1 MINRRNFLKL
11 GAGAAAGLFLPVRL
25 ENFLKTYLYIPASNL
40 QTILPP
46 ASIPKYEDACVIPPA
61 MPRVSEITLPDGSMA
76 DYYEIAVR
84 QFQQQ
89 VLPVGLPGTTV
100 WSFGSDADPAT
111 FNYPGFTIEATVDKS
126 VRVKWINGLVNES
139 GQFLPHLLP
148 VDPTLHWA
156 NPPGPV
162 DSEENTSHSYSG
174 PVPMVVHVHGAHTT
188 EDSDGFPEA
197 WYLPNA
203 NNIPAGYF
211 QGGTYYQQFKEEF
224 SKRWGVTWEPGSAV
238 FQYPNDMRA
247 LTSWF
252 HDHVLG
258 ITRLNVYAGP
268 AAFYILRG
276 GPSDDV
282 NGVLPGP
289 APALGDAPG
298 TKYYEIPLAIQD
310 RTFNDDGSLFYPDNR
325 AFFEGLEPS
334 QLQFPFKPA
343 EACDGETS
351 DVAPIWNPE
360 FFGNTMVV
368 NGKTWPYLEVEKR
381 RYRFRL
387 LNGCNS
393 RFLILKLVGSN
404 PGGTDFDPVAAPAVR
419 PFWVIGNEGGF
430 LPEPVSL
437 NELLIAPAE
446 RYDVIVDFTTV
457 PPDTKIFMINL
468 GPDEPFGGGVP
479 GTDFDV
485 ADRFSTGSVMQFRVV
500 DIVGTDPSTP
510 PDQLELPAITPLGP
524 AEKIRRLSL
533 VELDSSTVRVVTDE
547 AENIVLACD
556 DPEAAPFGPTEA
568 HLGVVNFPDEV
579 IDLGWDEP
587 ITEIIGFHHTE
598 LWEFFNFTVDAH
610 PIHVHQ
616 VHFEVVSRQ
625 TLKTDSDGAVILP
638 IEFTDQPQ
646 PPAPEEAGFKDTV
659 IALPG
664 QVTRIKA
671 KFDIPGL
678 FVWHC
683 HILEHEDNEM
693 MRPFQVEESKIYMP
707 IIGRNGVFGE

>member
-11 GAGAAAGLFLPVRL
+11 GAGAAAGLFVPVRL

-46 ASIPKYEDACVIPPA
+46 SSIPKYEDPCVIPPA

-89 VLPVGLPGTTV
+89 VLPVGLPETTV
-100 WSFGSDADPAT
+100 WGYGSAAHPDT
-111 FNYPGFTIEATVDKS
+111 HNFPGFTLEATVDKP

-162 DSEENTSHSYSG
+162 DSEENPSQSYSG
-174 PVPMVVHVHGAHTT
+174 PVPMVVHLHGAHTT
-188 EDSDGFPEA
+188 DDSDGFPEA

-211 QGGTYYQQFKEEF
+211 KGGTYYQQFKDKF
-224 SKRWGVTWEPGSAV
+224 AKRWGVTWEPGSAV

-276 GPSDDV
+276 GPSDEV

-289 APALGDAPG
+289 APALGDEPG
-298 TKYYEIPLAIQD
+298 TKYYEINLAIQD

-325 AFFEGLEPS
+325 AYFEGLEPS
-334 QLQFPFKPA
+334 QLQIPFKPA
-343 EACDGETS
+343 EACDGEMS

-368 NGKTWPYLEVEKR
+368 NGKTWPYLEVENR

-404 PGGTDFDPVAAPAVR
+404 PGGTGFDPVAAPAVR

-430 LPEPVSL
+430 LPEPVRL
-437 NELLIAPAE
+437 NELLMAPAE

-457 PPDTKIFMINL
+457 PPGTKLFMINL
-468 GPDEPFGGGVP
+468 APDEPFGGGVP

-510 PDQLELPAITPLGP
+510 PDQLGLPAVTPLGP

-533 VELDSSTVRVVTDE
+533 VELDSGTVRVVTDE
-547 AENIVLACD
+547 AGNIIQACED
-556 DPEAAPFGPTEA
+556 SESAPFGPTEA
-568 HLGVVNFPDEV
+568 HLGVVNFPDEI

-625 TLKTDSDGAVILP
+625 VLKTDSEGAVILP
-638 IEFTDQPQ
+638 IEFVGEPQ

-671 KFDIPGL
+671 KFDVSGL

-707 IIGRNGVFGE
+707 VIGRDGVFGE